1 MYYDDE
7 GRTFNLATGLLFGT
21 LLGAGLALLVTPQ
34 RRLPD
39 TRRVRRTAHRIKR
52 GTEGT
57 LGALGGRLIE
67 AVAAG
72 IEDAWKGT
80 R

>member
-34 RRLPD
+34 KRLPD
-39 TRRVRRTAHRIKR
+39 TRRVRRGAHRIRR
-52 GTEGT
+52 GAEGR
-57 LGALGGRLIE
+57 LGSLGGKLME

-72 IEDAWKGT
+72 IQDAMKGA